1 MDSGETLMAAF
12 TNQVDDFKN
21 GEEDAGQAGDHHED
35 GEDSF
40 LSGPSNEA
48 VHLVGTGLL
57 LTLDERG
64 EVVAGVDVI
73 EEVNKGGVHTYFEE
87 QSEDVGPPQA
97 STLLAGVLV
106 KTVAVLAILES
117 VFLLPVLPVGHVHHH
132 QE

>member
-1 MDSGETLMAAF
+1 MDSSETFTAAF
-12 TNQVDDFKN
+12 TNQVDNFKN

-40 LSGPSNEA
+40 FSGPSDEA

-57 LTLDERG
+57 PTLDERG
-64 EVVAGVDVI
+64 EVVALVDVV
-73 EEVNKGGVHTYFEE
+73 EEVNKGGIHTYFKE
-87 QSEDVGPPQA
+87 QSEDIGPPQA
-97 STLLAGVLV
+97 STLLASVLV

-117 VFLLPVLPVGHVHHH
+117 VFLLPVLSVGHMHDH